1 MHRAPGKLLIS
12 LRKEDTYF
20 YFNTDLY
27 FTLDTA
33 PWLIPGIIDNN
44 SLVCPFSMDQNDACG
59 THDTYNEETCDTA
72 RTVESWNCR
81 LSEYSVCNGFS
92 SCLIDECRCEQ
103 DAFKCADGVGCIA
116 MDNLCNGFKDCNDG
130 SDECMCENTVTCY
143 IDEVKFCV
151 PEELYCKGRL
161 LTYSKCRSTTDHKVT
176 CSEINVNETSPME
189 ECVENYFSKM
199 WNQIDDNLSWEMV
212 KASIF
217 NNKVFRKFC
226 VKNCD
231 SGYRHFCRSL
241 DIKMP
246 GGPVFVCGYRDIDLL
261 KICDGN
267 LDCSNGTDE
276 TDCPGRYQCTNTA
289 KVRLF

>member
-1 MHRAPGKLLIS
+1 MHPTGKIFFS
-12 LRKEDTYF
+12 LRNEDTHF
-20 YFNTDLY
+20 YFNSHFY
-27 FTLDTA
+27 FISDTT
-33 PWLIPGIIDNN
+33 PWLIPGRIILNN

-59 THDTYNEETCDTA
+59 THGTYNEETCDTA
-72 RTVESWNCR
+72 RTVESWHCR
-81 LSEYSVCNGFS
+81 VSEFSVCNGFS

-103 DAFKCADGVGCIA
+103 EAFKCADGVGCIA

-161 LTYSKCRSTTDHKVT
+161 LTYSKCRSTTDYEVT
-176 CSEINVNETSPME
+176 CSEINVDETSPME
-189 ECVENYFSKM
+189 ECVENYFIKM
-199 WNQIDDNLSWEMV
+199 WNQIDDNMPWEKV
-212 KASIF
+212 EATVF
-217 NNKVFRKFC
+217 NNQTFLKFC

-231 SGYRHFCRSL
+231 SSYRHFCRSL

-246 GGPVFVCGYRDIDLL
+246 GGHVFACGNQGIDLL

-276 TDCPGRYQCTNTA
+276 TDCPGRYQCTNTE
-289 KVRLF
+289 VRLF